1 MLERRPVRF
10 LVIAHTASAPGELAG
25 RFGCREVETVRHLA
39 HDRRRRPDAQGA
51 TFLQISSR
59 RSISAKKELVRAATP

>member
-25 RFGCREVETVRHLA
+25 RFGCREVETVRHLGPRQA
-39 HDRRRRPDAQGA
+39 APARCTRRNLLAN
-51 TFLQISSR
+51 
-59 RSISAKKELVRAATP
+59 